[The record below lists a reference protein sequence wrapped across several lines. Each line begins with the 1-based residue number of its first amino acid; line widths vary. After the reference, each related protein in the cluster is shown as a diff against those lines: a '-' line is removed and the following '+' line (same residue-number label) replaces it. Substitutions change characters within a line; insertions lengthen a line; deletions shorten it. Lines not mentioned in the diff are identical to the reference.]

1 MATLDNQND
10 IILQATD
17 YRFVDPLIELATYDS
32 NSATTIITPKFTK
45 TADVAGLLPS
55 LVVIKATMTNTIGTT
70 ASLPTPTQYYWEY
83 STTTNPNT
91 WIAVSPQPTYGVGYN
106 VGTLQVT
113 NALFKTHVGT
123 GNTGVYYRLTLKYA
137 VENDV
142 VGSRFLVSYVAE
154 ANTPPLV
161 ELSKPTIFIPT
172 TTSTVD
178 FLNSTFDLNV
188 RVGTTYLRYDAS
200 VTPAINTFKVG
211 TGVVRVGTTTIGAM
225 TLADRDKATTNLV
238 SANDTA
244 VFADFSGAGTTDFA
258 VLEYPVTITDIDGNT
273 IAISIQQS
281 LVKQKTGQDGL
292 AGTPGALFEITNSA
306 PVFKKTSAGVFSPTS
321 LTLNTQFLYIT
332 GTPTYQW
339 YKNNVAISGAV
350 SNNYVVATADYA
362 SVATNTYKCTI
373 TGTIGG
379 SVDSLSDEVTI
390 PLLADGSN
398 AIQISNS
405 NENITFSGPET
416 GFSGISFTSGGS
428 VIRVY
433 LGTTLLSYA
442 ASGANTFSCTIAN
455 TGITVAAG
463 TGTGTT
469 FTVPAP
475 TAMSTDTATTV
486 VTVTIRDSEGAVT
499 TPTTT
504 ISYSLSRA
512 GADGIGTNGTRTA
525 ILEMYRWSATTPT
538 TFPVGTS
545 TYTWSTGQFTA
556 PATLNS
562 WSLTPPASV
571 VGQTLWVCRTVYA
584 DTLSTTT
591 TSITWSATAAYAA
604 GAAGTDGDPGVNGTR
619 TAFLELYRW
628 SAATP
633 TTWPTGNSTYTWAT
647 GVFTAPAT
655 PNSWALVPGAST
667 GGFNLYATSVRYS
680 DTGVT
685 ATSAVTWPTTGQVAY
700 VVGAAGDYGSA
711 VYFIDRNTGT
721 ASTAPTNA
729 EVTAAIGRNAIVGDI
744 ATIRYTASGSITSIS
759 YRCTAVT
766 PTWVV
771 QTTYIS
777 GSVVVEGSLSASKIT
792 SGLATFAT
800 TDRFALGGD
809 SVIAAGAAA
818 AEFTTSGS
826 ARWGALVQ
834 NSSTSGTSAHG
845 LGALTL
851 STSANAI
858 VAYNFNTNSYNKIRS
873 ISTIS
878 NGAYGFQTT
887 RYKTSSFTVVDNS
900 AVNGRQESLV
910 TLAQSDGAGY
920 FQKWYPN
927 AVAPGNSNQK
937 WIIYM
942 GNDTQDAAISA
953 ARFDVNGT
961 TVTKKLLICT
971 GGYAAVAT
979 AGQGK
984 IYAADGYTA
993 FTGAHIGWSNII
1005 IDDGDIVVDD
1015 LLISK
1020 DTISATNFSQKIS
1033 TIPNQKGVIGVVSR
1047 CEYWFKNISSTYNSP
1062 QPTPLY
1068 STDNVERFQ
1077 EHPEPSFDEDP
1088 WYGYDYRLDINALGD
1103 GQVNVCG
1110 ENGDIEIGDLIVTS
1124 SMLGKGMRQADDI
1137 VRSYTVAKAREAV
1150 TFSSPNE
1157 VKTIACIY
1165 LCG

>member
-362 SVATNTYKCTI
+362 SVTTNTYKCTI

-379 SVDSLSDEVTI
+379 SIDSLSDEVTI

-475 TAMSTDTATTV
+475 TAMSANTATTV

-591 TSITWSATAAYAA
+591 TSITWSATAAYAV

-655 PNSWALVPGAST
+655 LNSWALVPGAST
-667 GGFNLYATSVRYS
+667 PGFKLYATSVRYS

-700 VVGAAGDYGSA
+700 VVGAAGDDGADSTVAGPTGNSA
-711 VYFIDRNTGT
+711 RICYTKTNLTSLSATPTTFSSPGNASFPDPGT
-721 ASTAPTNA
+721 WGAGTSWQATAP
-729 EVTAAIGRNAIVGDI
+729 AIVAGESVYQSNGI
-744 ATIRYTASGSITSIS
+744 YNGTNTIWNVPYLSTLK
-759 YRCTAVT
+759 V
-766 PTWVV
+766 
-771 QTTYIS
+771 
-777 GSVVVEGSLSASKIT
+777 GSLSAISVDAGT
-792 SGLATFAT
+792 LTAGSLTGLTVTGGTIRTAT
-800 TDRFALGGD
+800 TGLRVQLAAATNDLRVYAAD
-809 SVIAAGAAA
+809 NSVILAAGGTGLGAAIKVTGTA
-818 AEFTTSGS
+818 ATGYSI
-826 ARWGALVQ
+826 WGT
-834 NSSTSGTSAHG
+834 NSSTAIYGQTTG
-845 LGALTL
+845 LGIGVQGA
-851 STSANAI
+851 SASSGEG
-858 VAYNFNTNSYNKIRS
+858 VYGTNS
-873 ISTIS
+873 STGIGVKGQS
-878 NGAYGFQTT
+878 SGNGVGV
-887 RYKTSSFTVVDNS
+887 S
-900 AVNGRQESLV
+900 G
-910 TLAQSDGAGY
+910 
-920 FQKWYPN
+920 
-927 AVAPGNSNQK
+927 VA
-937 WIIYM
+937 I
-942 GNDTQDAAISA
+942 AAISNLNSHGL
-953 ARFDVNGT
+953 RGGHS
-961 TVTKKLLICT
+961 TKGT
-971 GGYAAVAT
+971 GGLVGPNAGFDFYAEGTGTFPNYGPFTGGHDTLILKNTVVT
-979 AGQGK
+979 AGDILVDKQV
-984 IYAADGYTA
+984 
-993 FTGAHIGWSNII
+993 IGRLGLSNVICES
-1005 IDDGDIVVDD
+1005 VV
-1015 LLISK
+1015 
-1020 DTISATNFSQKIS
+1020 S
-1033 TIPNQKGVIGVVSR
+1033 TQPNQKAATGVYAGV
-1047 CEYWFKNISSTYNSP
+1047 STRVGGFLPNGLREELDAWELNSIID
-1062 QPTPLY
+1062 T
-1068 STDNVERFQ
+1068 
-1077 EHPEPSFDEDP
+1077 
-1088 WYGYDYRLDINALGD
+1088 YDYCSMNALGE

-1124 SMLGKGMRQADDI
+1124 SMLGKGMRQVDDI
-1137 VRSYTVAKAREAV
+1137 VRNYTVAKAREAV

>member
-32 NSATTIITPKFTK
+32 NSATTTITPKFTK

-172 TTSTVD
+172 TTTTVD

-188 RVGTTYLRYDAS
+188 RVGTTYLKYDAS
-200 VTPAINTFKVG
+200 TTPATNTFKVG
-211 TGVVRVGTTTIGAM
+211 VGVVRVGTTTIGAM

-292 AGTPGALFEITNSA
+292 PGTPGALFEITNSA

-373 TGTIGG
+373 TGIIGG
-379 SVDSLSDEVTI
+379 SVDSLSDEVTV

-398 AIQISNS
+398 AIQVSNS
-405 NENITFSGPET
+405 NENITFSGPTT
-416 GFSGISFTSGGS
+416 GYSGISFTNGGS

-463 TGTGTT
+463 TGSGTT

-475 TAMSTDTATTV
+475 TAMNSDTATTV

-512 GADGIGTNGTRTA
+512 GLAGADSTVPGAAGNSSRRAYARIA
-525 ILEMYRWSATTPT
+525 YPTTPT
-538 TFPVGTS
+538 NPV
-545 TYTWSTGQFTA
+545 
-556 PATLNS
+556 
-562 WSLTPPASV
+562 
-571 VGQTLWVCRTVYA
+571 
-584 DTLSTTT
+584 
-591 TSITWSATAAYAA
+591 
-604 GAAGTDGDPGVNGTR
+604 
-619 TAFLELYRW
+619 
-628 SAATP
+628 
-633 TTWPTGNSTYTWAT
+633 
-647 GVFTAPAT
+647 
-655 PNSWALVPGAST
+655 
-667 GGFNLYATSVRYS
+667 
-680 DTGVT
+680 
-685 ATSAVTWPTTGQVAY
+685 
-700 VVGAAGDYGSA
+700 
-711 VYFIDRNTGT
+711 
-721 ASTAPTNA
+721 
-729 EVTAAIGRNAIVGDI
+729 
-744 ATIRYTASGSITSIS
+744 
-759 YRCTAVT
+759 
-766 PTWVV
+766 
-771 QTTYIS
+771 
-777 GSVVVEGSLSASKIT
+777 SASI
-792 SGLATFAT
+792 
-800 TDRFALGGD
+800 
-809 SVIAAGAAA
+809 
-818 AEFTTSGS
+818 TTSGS
-826 ARWGALVQ
+826 TTFPGGAAWGASFTTTWTASDPNTASTNTLYQCDGIYNPTTNQTIWTTPYISALKVGTLSAITVDAGTLTAGSLTGLTVTGGTVRTAASGQ
-834 NSSTSGTSAHG
+834 RVEMAGSTNDLKVYNASSAVILAAGGTGLGASVKVTSSTLTGPAVWGVNTGAAAIFGDCTSGDGVSGQATTGNAVRANCTGSGKAVSATNTSTGNAVEGTASSGMGVRGIATTGTGVKGESSGSANAVYGFCTSSGLGVLGETSGTSATAHG
-845 LGALTL
+845 IRGRNGNKGTQGLVGGA
-851 STSANAI
+851 NG
-858 VAYNFNTNSYNKIRS
+858 YNFYAETAVGGVVI
-873 ISTIS
+873 
-878 NGAYGFQTT
+878 ADYGT
-887 RYKTSSFTVVDNS
+887 
-900 AVNGRQESLV
+900 
-910 TLAQSDGAGY
+910 
-920 FQKWYPN
+920 
-927 AVAPGNSNQK
+927 
-937 WIIYM
+937 
-942 GNDTQDAAISA
+942 
-953 ARFDVNGT
+953 
-961 TVTKKLLICT
+961 
-971 GGYAAVAT
+971 
-979 AGQGK
+979 
-984 IYAADGYTA
+984 
-993 FTGAHIGWSNII
+993 FTGAHDTLILKNTIVTI
-1005 IDDGDIVVDD
+1005 GDILVDKQVIGKSSMSNVICESV
-1015 LLISK
+1015 L
-1020 DTISATNFSQKIS
+1020 S
-1033 TIPNQKGVIGVVSR
+1033 TEPNQKAATGVYLFRASDMGALFPNGVM
-1047 CEYWFKNISSTYNSP
+1047 ELDAWELNSIID
-1062 QPTPLY
+1062 T
-1068 STDNVERFQ
+1068 
-1077 EHPEPSFDEDP
+1077 
-1088 WYGYDYRLDINALGD
+1088 YDYCAMNSLGE

-1110 ENGDIEIGDLIVTS
+1110 ENGNIEIGDLIVTS
-1124 SMLGKGMRQADDI
+1124 SMLGKGMRQADDV
-1137 VRSYTVAKAREAV
+1137 VRNYTVAKSREAV
-1150 TFSSPNE
+1150 TFSAPNE

>member
-350 SNNYVVATADYA
+350 SNNYVVATADYV
-362 SVATNTYKCTI
+362 SVTTNTYKCTI

-379 SVDSLSDEVTI
+379 STSSLSDEVTV
-390 PLLADGSN
+390 PVLADGSN

-405 NENITFSGPET
+405 NENITFSGPDT
-416 GFSGISFTSGGS
+416 GFSGISFTNGGS

-469 FTVPAP
+469 FTIPAP
-475 TAMSTDTATTV
+475 TAMSSNTATTV

-512 GADGIGTNGTRTA
+512 GTAGLPGADGA
-525 ILEMYRWSATTPT
+525 D
-538 TFPVGTS
+538 S
-545 TYTWSTGQFTA
+545 T
-556 PATLNS
+556 
-562 WSLTPPASV
+562 V
-571 VGQTLWVCRTVYA
+571 
-584 DTLSTTT
+584 
-591 TSITWSATAAYAA
+591 A
-604 GAAGTDGDPGVNGTR
+604 G
-619 TAFLELYRW
+619 
-628 SAATP
+628 
-633 TTWPTGNSTYTWAT
+633 PTGNSSRRAYARVPVAEGNPTAVTVNTT
-647 GVFTAPAT
+647 GVNAFP
-655 PNSWALVPGAST
+655 PSGSW
-667 GGFNLYATSVRYS
+667 GF
-680 DTGVT
+680 
-685 ATSAVTWPTTGQVAY
+685 AVTWAASDPTPASTDSLWQTDGILVNSTTVTTWSAPYLSSLKVGTLSAITVDAGSLTAGSLTGLTVTGGTVRTAASGQRVEMAGSTNDLKVYNASSAVILAAGGTGLGASIKVTSSTLTGPAVWGVNTGAAAIFGDCTSGDGVSGQATTGNAVRANCTGTGKA
-700 VVGAAGDYGSA
+700 VSA
-711 VYFIDRNTGT
+711 TNTSTGNAVEGT
-721 ASTAPTNA
+721 ASSGMG
-729 EVTAAIGRNAIVGDI
+729 IWGI
-744 ATIRYTASGSITSIS
+744 ATTGTGVKGETSSSGNAVYGFCTS
-759 YRCTAVT
+759 
-766 PTWVV
+766 
-771 QTTYIS
+771 
-777 GSVVVEGSLSASKIT
+777 
-792 SGLATFAT
+792 SGLGV
-800 TDRFALGGD
+800 LG
-809 SVIAAGAAA
+809 
-818 AEFTTSGS
+818 E
-826 ARWGALVQ
+826 
-834 NSSTSGTSAHG
+834 TSGTSATAHG
-845 LGALTL
+845 IRGRNGNKGTSGLVGGA
-851 STSANAI
+851 NG
-858 VAYNFNTNSYNKIRS
+858 YNFYAET
-873 ISTIS
+873 
-878 NGAYGFQTT
+878 
-887 RYKTSSFTVVDNS
+887 
-900 AVNGRQESLV
+900 
-910 TLAQSDGAGY
+910 
-920 FQKWYPN
+920 
-927 AVAPGNSNQK
+927 AVAGVV
-937 WIIYM
+937 IGDY
-942 GNDTQDAAISA
+942 
-953 ARFDVNGT
+953 GT
-961 TVTKKLLICT
+961 
-971 GGYAAVAT
+971 
-979 AGQGK
+979 
-984 IYAADGYTA
+984 
-993 FTGAHIGWSNII
+993 FTGAHDTLILKNTVVTI
-1005 IDDGDIVVDD
+1005 GDILVDKQVIGKSNMSNVICESV
-1015 LLISK
+1015 L
-1020 DTISATNFSQKIS
+1020 S
-1033 TIPNQKGVIGVVSR
+1033 TEPNQKAATGVYLFRASDMGAFFPNGVM
-1047 CEYWFKNISSTYNSP
+1047 ELDAWELNSIID
-1062 QPTPLY
+1062 T
-1068 STDNVERFQ
+1068 
-1077 EHPEPSFDEDP
+1077 
-1088 WYGYDYRLDINALGD
+1088 YDYCAMNSLGE

-1124 SMLGKGMRQADDI
+1124 SMLGKGMRQVDDI
-1137 VRSYTVAKAREAV
+1137 VRNYTVAKAREAV